1 MKLLVF
7 FAKQIWYAD
16 DATAIGR
23 ISNLRMWWD
32 KLNEIGPKF
41 GYFTNPLK
49 TWLVV
54 KEEHLNLARTIFHNT
69 DIQLTVEG
77 RPLLGSAIGTKTY
90 LDNYVTSKVKAWS
103 QSLKTLSSFA
113 VTQPHASYAVFT
125 HGFSNLWTF
134 ISRTTPDIS
143 NLLLPLDKIITDS
156 LIPNLTGRLAP
167 NHNDL
172 AVFAL
177 PARLGGLN
185 ISLPSSSSDKKYTAS
200 LSVTSA
206 LTHQVLAQNFTYDP
220 NIYYEQIGAKNQ
232 IRIDNNKQ
240 STTATDQLLP
250 LLPQKLQ
257 KSITLARQKGASAWL
272 TCLPIQEHGFT
283 LHKSAFI
290 DAIALRYGWTPPR
303 LPPTCS
309 CGNNFNIEHAF
320 SCNKGGLPSIR
331 HNELRDLTAGLLSV
345 VCHDV
350 SIEPELQPITNEDF
364 VYSTAN
370 RQDGARLDIVANGLW
385 GGRFERT
392 YFDVRVFNPL
402 APSYYQSDLSSTF
415 RLHERAK
422 KREYGQRVLDV
433 EHSSFTPLVFSATG
447 GLGPEADTCYKRLA
461 TLLCAKWNN
470 SYNSTLRWLRCRL
483 SFSLLRSAIQSIR
496 GSRSSPTCRPNLISV
511 DLVNRETL
519 APHVF

>member
-1 MKLLVF
+1 M
-7 FAKQIWYAD
+7 
-16 DATAIGR
+16 
-23 ISNLRMWWD
+23 
-32 KLNEIGPKF
+32 
-41 GYFTNPLK
+41 
-49 TWLVV
+49 
-54 KEEHLNLARTIFHNT
+54 
-69 DIQLTVEG
+69 
-77 RPLLGSAIGTKTY
+77 
-90 LDNYVTSKVKAWS
+90 
-103 QSLKTLSSFA
+103 
-113 VTQPHASYAVFT
+113 
-125 HGFSNLWTF
+125 
-134 ISRTTPDIS
+134 
-143 NLLLPLDKIITDS
+143 
-156 LIPNLTGRLAP
+156 
-167 NHNDL
+167 
-172 AVFAL
+172 
-177 PARLGGLN
+177 
-185 ISLPSSSSDKKYTAS
+185 
-200 LSVTSA
+200 
-206 LTHQVLAQNFTYDP
+206 
-220 NIYYEQIGAKNQ
+220 
-232 IRIDNNKQ
+232 
-240 STTATDQLLP
+240 
-250 LLPQKLQ
+250 PQKLQ
-257 KSITLARQKGASAWL
+257 KSITLAHQKGASAWL

-331 HNELRDLTAGLLSV
+331 HNELRDLTTVLLSV

-370 RQDGARLDIVANGLW
+370 SQDGTRLDIVANGLL

-392 YFDVRVFNPL
+392 YFDVQVFNPL

-422 KREYGQRVLDV
+422 KREYRQRVLDV
-433 EHSSFTPLVFSATG
+433 EHSSFTPLVFSATC

-483 SFSLLRSAIQSIR
+483 SFSLLRSAIQSIP
-496 GSRSSPTCRPNLISV
+496 GSRSSPTCCPNFISV

-519 APHVF
+519 APMYSNLLIDFVLFLT